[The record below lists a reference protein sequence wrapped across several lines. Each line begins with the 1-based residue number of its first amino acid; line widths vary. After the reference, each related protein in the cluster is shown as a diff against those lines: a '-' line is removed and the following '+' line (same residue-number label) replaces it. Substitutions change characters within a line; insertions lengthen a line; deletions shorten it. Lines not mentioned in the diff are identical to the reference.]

1 MTHAEACHMGTA
13 RDAVFAPE
21 RPCQICSLLPP
32 TRRYMLANYATRTD
46 RMLGKAR
53 RHSSHSWAALE
64 QLVQLAGA
72 AQIPLG
78 GGAFGIASEVIQIF
92 NVSDSF

>member
-1 MTHAEACHMGTA
+1 
-13 RDAVFAPE
+13 
-21 RPCQICSLLPP
+21 
-32 TRRYMLANYATRTD
+32 MLANDVTRTD